1 MTQFDSLAKQIAATN
16 TVHGSAVALIQGI
29 ASALAAGL
37 SSQATDGG
45 AQLRALSGS
54 LTQQA
59 QVLAGA
65 ISANTPAG
73 VVIPVAPPNPPNTP
87 LTPTSYGYDPAT
99 PMLPVTPVHG
109 STAPEPYG
117 KPVGAPYGT
126 PNAPNESPNTDYDRT
141 ARTNKDDPYATT
153 TRDPGRVPQYAAN
166 LPPNA
171 PNQRDAS
178 SPDGRTRDGRN
189 ADGTPNS
196 EVSQNEYDT
205 RDPDNARKFGS
216 ERAGAAGQANPNATP
231 GPAYPTTDANNQ
243 SVREAREAQEA
254 RDRRNATMG
263 QPNAAHPNEYG
274 DARESGVGQ
283 YAPNGT
289 PLPNTAP
296 PGGAPTATLG
306 ERQTAASAG
315 PPFRG

>member
-126 PNAPNESPNTDYDRT
+126 PNAPN
-141 ARTNKDDPYATT
+141 
-153 TRDPGRVPQYAAN
+153 
-166 LPPNA
+166 
-171 PNQRDAS
+171 QRDAS

-216 ERAGAAGQANPNATP
+216 DGNANPNATP

-263 QPNAAHPNEYG
+263 QPNAAQPNEYG
-274 DARESGVGQ
+274 DAREAGVGQ